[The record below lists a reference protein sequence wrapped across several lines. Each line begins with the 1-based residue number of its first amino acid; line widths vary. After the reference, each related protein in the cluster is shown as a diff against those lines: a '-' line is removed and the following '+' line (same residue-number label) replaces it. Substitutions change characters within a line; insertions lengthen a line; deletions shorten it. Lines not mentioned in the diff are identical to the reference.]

1 MQVTIKKEI
10 GTIRR
15 SQEKLENSFADTKAE
30 LKAMNTRMNNAEE
43 RMDDLL
49 DRMEI
54 TQLKKKNHKWKKM
67 KAVKEIYRII

>member
-10 GTIRR
+10 GTTRR
-15 SQEKLENSFADTKAE
+15 SQEILENSFADTKAE

-54 TQLKKKNHKWKKM
+54 TQLKKKTTNEKK
-67 KAVKEIYRII
+67 

>member
-54 TQLKKKNHKWKKM
+54 TQLKKKTTNEKKWKH
-67 KAVKEIYRII
+67 

>member
-10 GTIRR
+10 RTIRR

-54 TQLKKKNHKWKKM
+54 TQLKKKTTNEKK
-67 KAVKEIYRII
+67 

>member
-10 GTIRR
+10 GTTRR
-15 SQEKLENSFADTKAE
+15 SQEILENSFADTKAE

-54 TQLKKKNHKWKKM
+54 TQLKKKNHK
-67 KAVKEIYRII
+67 

>member
-10 GTIRR
+10 GTTRR
-15 SQEKLENSFADTKAE
+15 SQEILENSFADTKAE

-54 TQLKKKNHKWKKM
+54 TQLKKKTTNEKKWKQ
-67 KAVKEIYRII
+67 